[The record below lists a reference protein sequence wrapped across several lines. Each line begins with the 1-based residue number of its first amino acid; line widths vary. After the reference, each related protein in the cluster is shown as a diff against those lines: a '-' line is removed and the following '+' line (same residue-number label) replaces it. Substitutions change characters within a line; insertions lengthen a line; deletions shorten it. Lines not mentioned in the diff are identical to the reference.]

1 MGSASPVPYGICQD
15 DVCWKGTREEKTAQ
29 RKENNREGTEQEEEE
44 GRSIVVYASFFMSG
58 KKRVPLP
65 ALTVTE
71 KEQRMKKKEW
81 SKKDRKLLAGI
92 VLLVVFIAVLVTGLA
107 VSQMQEGRGDM
118 QAEMAEALEAGG
130 IPWLSGDDGRIP
142 AIANIACEVLGKLPD
157 GTAGEESVSALREAF
172 LQSGVLAEKEA
183 GELAEWTVDFYSAHK
198 ESALSPSDQGDGSGM
213 VVQNTWTKEMKQ
225 DLTAISEYLTQMDQS
240 ITENKE
246 EILHLTTVQD
256 GGYASLEEH
265 VADLQLTING
275 LKEQFTAY
283 ENQFDCTQNSNTEVY
298 GEIQMQL
305 ESIQDEMDTVQ
316 TELTERIHTAD
327 TNSAD
332 RYESIKNTVDKLET
346 SVREKLVAVNQD
358 ITKLLEELRKTGEQ
372 ENKDLLINLEESQ
385 EELLL
390 VLDTLHSAFAS
401 ALKEAFETLEAQLA
415 ETDTGVNQL
424 LSNLEKAHTD
434 ISHTQEE
441 IAGVLQDMDELDTS
455 RMEEIL
461 ARFTGIQTNLSEI
474 QSVMNRSH
482 EEIKEMI
489 EALQSSENEKQQ
501 ELLATLT
508 RMDTSFSETSTGNL
522 DQLILTL
529 QTQTEGIQKWFAD
542 LSSHVDQNFQ
552 SLTNTVTN
560 IGENV
565 ASNKEEMVSRFE
577 NHFSDL
583 STSVSNVNQA
593 VEGNQGE
600 LLNRIAELE
609 NHTSAGFSQL
619 EQDVQSV
626 FQRAS
631 DGKQLLASALLA
643 KNVPITK
650 DATFHEF
657 YEAIL
662 RVEQQ
667 LVIGVEQV
675 PGTISYDYHYHTG
688 DSEKGSGCYT
698 KKRYH
703 QHGPACYS
711 KATCTVT
718 VHGNG
723 GFWSEGDT
731 WCSCHGN
738 VHKIKQNV
746 IRKHSSCGADDN
758 YGQIS
763 FTEHHGPGIDGFHG
777 YDSSTH
783 TYDRLSCGK
792 TNATFVGW
800 DVGCGF
806 VDGQIIGAH
815 ILYDPEVYVAPVTQ
829 VAVNAYIPKR
839 YEDYVAIP
847 NDEGSNREEEERESE
862 IGEEMGTE
870 TVPEETVAETETQDR
885 EEQGESKE
893 QEETGGTETE
903 SSSAAEPPS
912 EEMESLSANEEPAE
926 EKEQEES
933 EAGDT
938 SESYREE

>member
-1 MGSASPVPYGICQD
+1 
-15 DVCWKGTREEKTAQ
+15 
-29 RKENNREGTEQEEEE
+29 
-44 GRSIVVYASFFMSG
+44 
-58 KKRVPLP
+58 
-65 ALTVTE
+65 
-71 KEQRMKKKEW
+71 MKKKEW
-81 SKKDRKLLAGI
+81 NKKDRKILTGI
-92 VLLVVFIAVLVTGLA
+92 VMLVVFITVLLTGLA
-107 VSQMQEGRGDM
+107 IFQRQKGRGDM
-118 QAEMAEALEAGG
+118 QAAMAEALQAGD
-130 IPWLSGDDGRIP
+130 IPWVSGDDGRIQ
-142 AIANIACEVLGKLPD
+142 AVADMACEVLGKLPE
-157 GTAGEESVSALREAF
+157 GMAREESAAALREAF
-172 LQSGVLAEKEA
+172 LQSEVNLTEKEA
-183 GELAEWTVDFYSAHK
+183 AELAEWAVDFYSEHK
-198 ESALSPSDQGDGSGM
+198 ESALSPSVQGDGSGT
-213 VVQNTWTKEMKQ
+213 VVENTWTKEMKQ
-225 DLTAISEYLTQMDQS
+225 DLTAISEYLTQMDRS
-240 ITENKE
+240 VTENKE

-256 GGYASLEEH
+256 GGYASLEEY

-275 LKEQFTAY
+275 LKEQVTAY
-283 ENQFDCTQNSNTEVY
+283 ENQFDSTQNTNTEVF

-305 ESIQDEMDTVQ
+305 EGIQSEMETVQ
-316 TELTERIHTAD
+316 AELTERIHITD
-327 TNSAD
+327 INNAD

-346 SVREKLVAVNQD
+346 SVREKLAAVNQD
-358 ITKLLEELRKTGEQ
+358 ITKLLEELKKTGEQ
-372 ENKDLLINLEESQ
+372 ESKDLLIKLEESQ
-385 EELLL
+385 EDLLL
-390 VLDTLHSAFAS
+390 VLDTLHSDFVS
-401 ALKEAFETLEAQLA
+401 ALKEAFEALEAQLA
-415 ETDTGVNQL
+415 ETDAGVNHL

-434 ISHTQEE
+434 ISHTQQE

-461 ARFTGIQTNLSEI
+461 ARFAGIQTNLSEI
-474 QSVMNRSH
+474 QLVMDQAH

-522 DQLILTL
+522 EQLILTL
-529 QTQTEGIQKWFAD
+529 QTQTEGIQKWFEN
-542 LSSHVDQNFQ
+542 LSSHVDQNFE
-552 SLTNTVTN
+552 SLANTVTN

-565 ASNKEEMVSRFE
+565 TSNKEEMVSSFE
-577 NHFSDL
+577 NRFSDL
-583 STSVSNVNQA
+583 STSVSSVSQA
-593 VEGNQGE
+593 VGENQGE
-600 LLNRIAELE
+600 LMNRIAELE
-609 NHTSAGFSQL
+609 NHTSANFSRL

-650 DATFHEF
+650 DATFREF
-657 YEAIL
+657 YDAIL

-675 PGTISYDYHYHTG
+675 PGTISYDYHYHDG
-688 DSEKGSGCYT
+688 DSVNGSGCYT
-698 KKRYH
+698 KKLYH
-703 QHGPACYS
+703 QHGPECYS

-723 GFWSEGDT
+723 GFWSEGDD
-731 WCSCHGN
+731 WCGCHGN

-746 IRKHSSCGADDN
+746 IRKHSSCGAADN

-783 TYDRLSCGK
+783 TYDKLSCGK

-815 ILYDPEVYVAPVTQ
+815 IMYDSEAYVAPVSQ
-829 VAVNAYIPKR
+829 MAANAYIPKR

-847 NDEGSNREEEERESE
+847 NDEGANREEEERESE
-862 IGEEMGTE
+862 LWEERETE
-870 TVPEETVAETETQDR
+870 TVPEETVTEIETQDR

-903 SSSAAEPPS
+903 SSSIEELPS
-912 EEMESLSANEEPAE
+912 EEIEQTSAMEQPVR
-926 EKEQEES
+926 EKEQEVTEDGDITHSHS
-933 EAGDT
+933 ED
-938 SESYREE
+938 